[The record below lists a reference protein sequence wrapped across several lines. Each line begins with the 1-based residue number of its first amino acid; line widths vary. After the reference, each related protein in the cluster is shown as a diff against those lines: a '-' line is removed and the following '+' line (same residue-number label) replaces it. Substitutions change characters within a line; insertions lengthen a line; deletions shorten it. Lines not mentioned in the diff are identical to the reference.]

1 MTFSKYGQ
9 GQNIRRPNNLKVFGS
24 KKTKGHKQDIHY
36 FLSSD
41 TESGDFAVILP

>member
-1 MTFSKYGQ
+1 VIDTD
-9 GQNIRRPNNLKVFGS
+9 NLKVFGS

-41 TESGDFAVILP
+41 TESGDFAVILFELSTILNII